1 MAASAQ
7 LRHCL
12 IRWRGVREPDVPMER
27 RQLAR
32 HRLTRPA
39 KPLKV
44 RRHLVIAQV
53 RVVAADRADDLIP
66 ARVAAINMAV
76 DHADR
81 LRPEESGTVIVPG
94 DSMTDRH
101 AAIVH
106 REPNAR

>member
-1 MAASAQ
+1 
-7 LRHCL
+7 
-12 IRWRGVREPDVPMER
+12 MER
-27 RQLAR
+27 RQPAR
-32 HRLTRPA
+32 NRLTRPA
-39 KPLKV
+39 KHLKV
-44 RRHLVIAQV
+44 SRHLIIAQV

-81 LRPEESGTVIVPG
+81 LRPEESGTVIMPG